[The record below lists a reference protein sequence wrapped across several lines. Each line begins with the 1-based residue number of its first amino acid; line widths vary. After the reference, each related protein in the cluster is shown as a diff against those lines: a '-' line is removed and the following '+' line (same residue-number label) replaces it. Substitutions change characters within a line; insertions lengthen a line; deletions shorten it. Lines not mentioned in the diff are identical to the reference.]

1 MKEDTDKQMDV
12 MLRRWGSSVN
22 QIGVTPENGAAGSTH
37 EVHLD
42 ADELNAYAENALPAS
57 TRARYTEHVADC
69 TRCRKIVS
77 QLNQSAGLAFNE
89 ETSPRPAVSG
99 LGNFISSFFSPMVLK
114 YAIPALG
121 LVLVAAVGLFVLRE
135 KTGVGLTETSSV
147 RQQVTE
153 KKEPAVSATTTP
165 EPADGVVA
173 NRSGDTKYDAQ
184 VKAGEKRPEEN
195 QKSQSGE
202 ADSAKVV
209 GAEKRQEAEA
219 VDQIAEVQPAP
230 VVNSEPPRA
239 RESGAEK
246 KTTPTES
253 VDDARRGQ
261 AVAAAPASVTV
272 EQQKELAKVRDNEE
286 SGRRMSDL
294 AAADSKSKNEVAKRK
309 AARGAVGGLARADA
323 DKDENETRS
332 VVGHQFQRRGALWVD
347 ATYDSRATV
356 NVTRGSEQYRALVA
370 DEPAIK
376 TIADQ
381 LDGEII
387 VMWKNRAY
395 RIR

>member
-1 MKEDTDKQMDV
+1 MKEEADKQMDL

-22 QIGVTPENGAAGSTH
+22 QNGVHSENGDAGSTH

-42 ADELNAYAENALPAS
+42 ADELNAYAENALPAT
-57 TRARYTEHVADC
+57 TRARYTDHLADC
-69 TRCRKIVS
+69 TRCRKMVS
-77 QLNQSAGLAFNE
+77 QLNQSAGLVFNE
-89 ETSPRPAVSG
+89 ETSPQPGVGG

-121 LVLVAAVGLFVLRE
+121 IVLVAALGLTLLRE
-135 KTGVGLTETSSV
+135 KAGRELTETRST
-147 RQQVTE
+147 RQDVAE
-153 KKEPAVSATTTP
+153 KKQPAVSEPTTP
-165 EPADGVVA
+165 ETESGVVA
-173 NRSGDTKYDAQ
+173 SRSGETKYDAQ
-184 VKAGEKRPEEN
+184 VKAGEKRAEEN
-195 QKSQSGE
+195 KKLEAGE
-202 ADSAKVV
+202 VDAAKVV
-209 GAEKRQEAEA
+209 GAGKSAETEAT
-219 VDQIAEVQPAP
+219 DRIAEVQPAP

-239 RESGAEK
+239 REAGAEK
-246 KTTPTES
+246 KTAPAES

-272 EQQKELAKVRDNEE
+272 EQQKELAKARDNEE

-294 AAADSKSKNEVAKRK
+294 AAADSKSKNEVARKR
-309 AARGAVGGLARADA
+309 ATPGVMGGIARA
-323 DKDENETRS
+323 DKDEVETKS
-332 VVGHQFQRRGALWVD
+332 VGGHQFERRGALWVD
-347 ATYDSRATV
+347 VTYDSRATV
-356 NVTRGSEQYRALVA
+356 NVTRGSDQYRALVA

-381 LDGEII
+381 LDGEVI